1 MIMLILK
8 AICIGLFSIGA
19 FFIFLE
25 LKARL
30 DRSFLYFGA
39 TIVLLAVFASIDLW
53 RPFNL
58 RWTILQHID
67 FVVMV
72 PCMVWYLMII
82 TRWKNVLL
90 VKGFVFIAIL
100 FSILFICNFMFV
112 EKNGIVTIKPLYA
125 VTVIPY
131 TFGLIIFINC
141 LIVRKLK
148 DVNSTEKKLLTLHLV
163 GFVFLGICG
172 IGDFFTLIFCKHVLH
187 LYSCSI
193 FGVIGLSVILCYS
206 FTERLIQVVAEK
218 KVFLAKLEAAHKEL
232 DQARSLSEIGK
243 SSVFISHE
251 IRNYATAILSYAEL
265 VKLGAGLSDRFSAML
280 EKIIFSIKHLTD
292 FSNEVLDLS
301 KAKIL
306 NEKNPLNIC
315 ELIRQC
321 VNDHFPNRINSFKFI
336 NMDEET
342 IVYGEWKKLEQVFVN
357 LFKNSFEAQAN
368 HVIVKTFRTP
378 FVSLISIED
387 DGSGCDRENLENIFK
402 AFYTT
407 KKNKGT
413 GLGMSIARFIVEAH
427 DAYINVASKNL
438 LPGNEHGLVFSIT
451 FPVCHD
457 AEKEVGTEN
466 KNTVL
471 IKKV

>member
-1 MIMLILK
+1 M
-8 AICIGLFSIGA
+8 
-19 FFIFLE
+19 
-25 LKARL
+25 
-30 DRSFLYFGA
+30 
-39 TIVLLAVFASIDLW
+39 
-53 RPFNL
+53 
-58 RWTILQHID
+58 
-67 FVVMV
+67 
-72 PCMVWYLMII
+72 
-82 TRWKNVLL
+82 
-90 VKGFVFIAIL
+90 AIL
-100 FSILFICNFMFV
+100 FSILFIFNFMFV
-112 EKNGIVTIKPLYA
+112 EKNGIVAIKPLYA

-131 TFGLIIFINC
+131 TFGSIMFINY

-148 DVNSTEKKLLTLHLV
+148 NVNKTEKKMFTLHLI

-172 IGDFFTLIFCKHVLH
+172 IGDFFTLICGKHVLH
-187 LYSCSI
+187 LYSCTI
-193 FGVIGLSVILCYS
+193 FGVIGLSVMLCYS
-206 FTERLIQVVAEK
+206 FTERLILIVADK
-218 KVFLAKLEAAHKEL
+218 KASLAQLEIAHKKL

-301 KAKIL
+301 KAKTL

-321 VNDHFPNRINSFKFI
+321 ASYHFPNRINSFTFI
-336 NMDEET
+336 NMDEEM
-342 IVYGEWKKLEQVFVN
+342 IVYGEWKKLEHVFVN

-368 HVIVKTFRTP
+368 RVIVKTFRTP
-378 FVSLISIED
+378 FVSLIFIED
-387 DGSGCDRENLENIFK
+387 DGVGCDKENLENIFK

-413 GLGMSIARFIVEAH
+413 GLGMSIARFIIEAH
-427 DAYINVASKNL
+427 GAHINVASKNL

-451 FPVCHD
+451 FPSCH
-457 AEKEVGTEN
+457 EP
-466 KNTVL
+466 
-471 IKKV
+471 

>member
-1 MIMLILK
+1 MLILK
-8 AICIGLFSIGA
+8 AVCIGFFSIGA
-19 FFIFLE
+19 FFILLE
-25 LKARL
+25 LRTRL

-39 TIVLLAVFASIDLW
+39 TIIFLATFVSIDLW
-53 RPFNL
+53 RPFNM
-58 RWTILQHID
+58 RWTILQHIV
-67 FVVMV
+67 FVVMI
-72 PCMVWYLMII
+72 PCMVWYLMIL

-90 VKGFVFIAIL
+90 IKGFIFIAIL
-100 FSILFICNFMFV
+100 FSILFVYNFMFV
-112 EKNGIVTIKPLYA
+112 EKNGIVTISPLYA

-131 TFGLIIFINC
+131 TFGFLVFINY

-148 DVNSTEKKLLTLHLV
+148 DVNNTEKKMLTLHLV

-172 IGDFFTLIFCKHVLH
+172 IGDLFTLLWGKQILNIC
-187 LYSCSI
+187 SCTI

-206 FTERLIQVVAEK
+206 FTERLILIVAEK
-218 KVFLAKLEAAHKEL
+218 RSSLAKLKVAHKEL
-232 DQARSLSEIGK
+232 EQSRSLSEIGK
-243 SSVFISHE
+243 FSVFINHE

-265 VKLGAGLSDRFSAML
+265 VKLGAGLSDRFSVML

-315 ELIRQC
+315 ELIQQC
-321 VNDHFPNRINSFKFI
+321 ANDHFPNRINSFTFI
-336 NMDEET
+336 NMDKET
-342 IVYGEWKKLEQVFVN
+342 IVYGEWKKLEHVFVN
-357 LFKNSFEAQAN
+357 LFKNSFDAQAN
-368 HVIVKTFRTP
+368 HVTVKTFRTP

-387 DGSGCDRENLENIFK
+387 DGVGCDTENLDNIFK

-407 KKNKGT
+407 KRNKGT
-413 GLGMSIARFIVEAH
+413 GLGMSISWFIIEAH
-427 DAYINVASKNL
+427 GAHINVASKNL

-451 FPVCHD
+451 FPVYHET
-457 AEKEVGTEN
+457 EKEVGTEN

-471 IKKV
+471 IKTV